1 MNKLQRD
8 FTEDIIKN
16 YNEEINELYY
26 KINRNAM
33 FAFLG
38 TALAITIF
46 AIEKE
51 QPVVNEMLENFIGV
65 TSAASVVVNATSA
78 TKKIVKRELLQQEV
92 RKLEYDLAMDEL
104 DKPKELVKK

>member
-1 MNKLQRD
+1 MNQPQKD
-8 FTEDIIKN
+8 FTKDEIKK

-38 TALAITIF
+38 TALAVSIF
-46 AIEKE
+46 AIEQE
-51 QPVVNEMLENFIGV
+51 QQAVNEMLENFIGV
-65 TSAASVVVNATSA
+65 ISAASVVVNATSC

-92 RKLEYDLAMDEL
+92 RKMEYDLQMDEL
-104 DKPKELVKK
+104 DKPKELIKK

>member
-1 MNKLQRD
+1 MV
-8 FTEDIIKN
+8 
-16 YNEEINELYY
+16 
-26 KINRNAM
+26 
-33 FAFLG
+33 G
-38 TALAITIF
+38 SLAKYPIF